1 MKKVT
6 EMSDEEKESKESEI
20 RKIQTVDELL
30 NWITDDILNLV
41 KDNSER
47 FEISELIN
55 FYHTCMLDN
64 FVDDD
69 CAELAMNIIVDP
81 LKVRLWRQYEKDLF
95 DAEYYLNTKLNVE
108 TRKGKAQ
115 DNFKSMKLIC
125 EDIAKVYGV
134 DFDDKDKEDD

>member
-30 NWITDDILNLV
+30 NWLTDDILNLV

-55 FYHTCMLDN
+55 FYHVCMLDN

-108 TRKGKAQ
+108 TRKGKTQ
-115 DNFKSMKLIC
+115 DDFKSIKSIC
-125 EDIAKVYGV
+125 EDIAKIYGV
-134 DFDDKDKEDD
+134 DYDNKNKENN